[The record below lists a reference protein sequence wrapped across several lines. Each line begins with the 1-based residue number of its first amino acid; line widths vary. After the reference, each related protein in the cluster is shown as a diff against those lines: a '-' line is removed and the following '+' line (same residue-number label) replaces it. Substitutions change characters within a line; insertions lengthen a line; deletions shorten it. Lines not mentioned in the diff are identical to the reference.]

1 MLLSELSNTY
11 VLIKYITELLNY
23 VLKAVFLDFLMDLYM
38 KYKDFVLV
46 LKGII
51 FNRKGYRRIVSLKE

>member
-1 MLLSELSNTY
+1 MIQS
-11 VLIKYITELLNY
+11 Y